1 MFIIE
6 KCLNN
11 DGVTAEYAKNQS
23 HLWVPAWPGTKSRLD
38 NVSVDN
44 AIQAFFQLTS
54 RVKSVPYRLRA
65 LGKSVTLAAINTLDA
80 DKFKKYTIFAVG
92 FYPESKNDTAH
103 MPISQSLGAVAPHS
117 AGTLVGTCDTPTDE
131 VQQMVQAAAV
141 ALAKSISTHGIVT
154 RYNTNG
160 RSGGAWLATSITDG
174 ILSNS
179 DIGITYSEQTKQLR
193 LQVAHKFLSDATF
206 GNTPCSFTGKM
217 DHVSEHATIDDAL
230 VTLRQVTRAATQEE
244 FRLLVPF

>member
-6 KCLNN
+6 KCVSN
-11 DGVTAEYAKNQS
+11 DGITAEYSKSQA

-65 LGKSVTLAAINTLDA
+65 VGKSVTLAAINTLDA
-80 DKFKKYTIFAVG
+80 ARFKKYTIFAVG
-92 FYPESKNDTAH
+92 FYPEQKTDTTS
-103 MPISQSLGAVAPHS
+103 MPISQSPGAVAPHS
-117 AGTLVGTCDTPTDE
+117 AGTLVGTCDTPAEE
-131 VQQMVQAAAV
+131 VQQIVQAAAM

-154 RYNTNG
+154 RYNANG
-160 RSGGAWLATSITDG
+160 RSGGAWLVTSITDG

-217 DHVSEHATIDDAL
+217 DHVSEHATIDNAL
-230 VTLRQVTRAATQEE
+230 VTLRQVTRAATEDE
-244 FRLLVPF
+244 FALLILL